1 MNLAKREPE
10 SRIARMFP
18 RRLLKSLV
26 AAMDHS
32 PAVILL
38 GPRQVGK
45 TTLAVEVTKTMGGV
59 YLDLESDQDRAKLA
73 QPELYFDDH
82 ENDLVVL
89 DEIHRVPGLSPLLR
103 GAIDRARLKGKGGGR
118 YLLLGSASLELMKQ
132 SSETLAGRV
141 ACLELGPF
149 DVLEIGPTGLA
160 SDALWVRGGF
170 PGSLLSADDTRS
182 LRWRR
187 DFVRSYLERDI
198 AQFGP
203 RIAAETL
210 RRFWTML
217 AHQQGSILNTADLA
231 RGLGVSGKTTARY
244 IDLLVD
250 LLLVRRLPPWHTNA
264 GKRLVRSPK
273 VYLRDSGIVHA
284 LLDIP
289 NKEAL
294 LGHPVV
300 GASYEGFVI
309 ETLLGCAPDK
319 VQGHF
324 YRTSGGAKI
333 DLLMVWPDGSIWA
346 IEIKRSLSPT
356 VGRGFHSG
364 CADLHPTRKLVVY
377 PGNEPLHVTADVDAL
392 PLSTLA
398 HELVE

>member
-1 MNLAKREPE
+1 MH
-10 SRIARMFP
+10 
-18 RRLLKSLV
+18 
-26 AAMDHS
+26 HS

-45 TTLAVEVTKTMGGV
+45 TTLAMDVTKTMGGV
-59 YLDLESDQDRAKLA
+59 YLDLESERDRAKLA
-73 QPELYFDDH
+73 QPELYLDDH
-82 ENDLVVL
+82 QNELVVL
-89 DEIHRVPGLSPLLR
+89 DEIHRVPDLLPLLR
-103 GAIDRARLKGKGGGR
+103 GAVDRARLKGRRNGL
-118 YLLLGSASLELMKQ
+118 YLLLGSASLDLMKQ

-141 ACLELGPF
+141 TCLELSPI
-149 DVLEIGPTGLA
+149 DVLEIGPTGLT
-160 SDALWVRGGF
+160 SDALWARGGF
-170 PGSLLSADDTRS
+170 PDSLLAPDETRS

-203 RIAAETL
+203 RIPAETL

-231 RGLGVSGKTTARY
+231 RSLGVSGKTTAGY
-244 IDLLVD
+244 VDLLVD
-250 LLLVRRLPPWHTNA
+250 LLLVRRLQPWHTNA
-264 GKRLVRSPK
+264 GKRLVKSPK

-284 LLDIP
+284 LLDIA

-309 ETLLGCAPDK
+309 ETLLRCAPDQ
-319 VQGHF
+319 VQGYF
-324 YRTSGGAKI
+324 YRTSGGAEI
-333 DLLMVWPDGSIWA
+333 DLLLVWPDGKAWA
-346 IEIKRSLSPT
+346 IEVKRSLSPT

-364 CADLHPTRKLVVY
+364 CADLHPARKLIVY
-377 PGNEPLHVTADVDAL
+377 PGNEPLHVTAEIDAL
-392 PLSTLA
+392 PLYSLA
-398 HELVE
+398 RELAE

>member
-1 MNLAKREPE
+1 MI
-10 SRIARMFP
+10 SRRI
-18 RRLLKSLV
+18 LKSLV
-26 AAMDHS
+26 SSTQHYS
-32 PAVILL
+32 AVILL

-59 YLDLESDQDRAKLA
+59 YLDLESERDRAKLA
-73 QPELYFDDH
+73 QPELYLDDH
-82 ENDLVVL
+82 QRELVVL
-89 DEIHRVPGLSPLLR
+89 DEIHRVPGLLPLLR
-103 GAIDRARLKGKGGGR
+103 GAIDRARLKGRRNGL

-141 ACLELGPF
+141 TCLELSPF
-149 DVLEIGPTGLA
+149 DVLEIGPTRVS

-170 PGSLLSADDTRS
+170 PDSLLAPDEARS

-231 RGLGVSGKTTARY
+231 RSLGVSGKTTAHY
-244 IDLLVD
+244 VDLLVD
-250 LLLVRRLPPWHTNA
+250 LLLVRRLQPWHSNA
-264 GKRLVRSPK
+264 GKRLVKSPK

-284 LLDIP
+284 LLDIA

-300 GASYEGFVI
+300 GASWEGFVI
-309 ETLLGCAPDK
+309 ETLLRCAPDQ
-319 VQGHF
+319 VQGYF
-324 YRTSGGAKI
+324 YRTSGGAEI
-333 DLLMVWPDGSIWA
+333 DLLLVWPDGKSWA
-346 IEIKRSLSPT
+346 IEVKRSLSPT

-364 CADLHPTRKLVVY
+364 CADLLPTRKLVVY
-377 PGNEPLHVTADVDAL
+377 PGNERLHVTADIDAL
-392 PLSTLA
+392 PLSSLA
-398 HELVE
+398 RELAE

>member
-1 MNLAKREPE
+1 M
-10 SRIARMFP
+10 
-18 RRLLKSLV
+18 LKSLV
-26 AAMDHS
+26 SSTHHS
-32 PAVILL
+32 SAVILL

-45 TTLAVEVTKTMGGV
+45 TTLAMEVSKTMGGV
-59 YLDLESDQDRAKLA
+59 YLDLESERDRAKLA

-82 ENDLVVL
+82 QKELVVL
-89 DEIHRVPGLSPLLR
+89 DEIHRVPGLLPLLR
-103 GAIDRARLKGKGGGR
+103 GAIDRARLKGKKNGL
-118 YLLLGSASLELMKQ
+118 YLLLGSASLELLKQ

-141 ACLELGPF
+141 TCLELGPF
-149 DVLEIGPTGLA
+149 DVLEIGSTKIGI
-160 SDALWVRGGF
+160 DALWVRGGF
-170 PGSLLSADDTRS
+170 PDSVLATDETRS

-203 RIAAETL
+203 RIPAETL

-231 RGLGVSGKTTARY
+231 RSLGVSGKTTAHY
-244 IDLLVD
+244 LDLLID
-250 LLLVRRLPPWHTNA
+250 LLLVRRLQPWHSNA
-264 GKRLVRSPK
+264 GKRLVKSPK

-284 LLDIP
+284 LLDIA

-300 GASYEGFVI
+300 GASYEGFVV
-309 ETLLGCAPDK
+309 ETLLRCAPDR
-319 VQGHF
+319 VQGYF
-324 YRTSGGAKI
+324 YRTSGGAEI
-333 DLLMVWPDGSIWA
+333 DLLLVWPDGKSWA
-346 IEIKRSLSPT
+346 IEVKRSLRPA

-377 PGNEPLHVTADVDAL
+377 PGNERLHVTADIDAL
-392 PLSTLA
+392 PLATLA
-398 HELVE
+398 RELAK

>member
-1 MNLAKREPE
+1 MI
-10 SRIARMFP
+10 S

-26 AAMDHS
+26 SATHHS

-45 TTLAVEVTKTMGGV
+45 TTLAMEVSKTMGGV
-59 YLDLESDQDRAKLA
+59 YLDLESERDRAKLA

-82 ENDLVVL
+82 QKELVVL
-89 DEIHRVPGLSPLLR
+89 DEIHRVPGLLPLLR
-103 GAIDRARLKGKGGGR
+103 GAIDRARLKGKRSGL

-141 ACLELGPF
+141 TCLELSPF
-149 DVLEIGPTGLA
+149 DVLEIGPTKIGI
-160 SDALWVRGGF
+160 DALWVRGGF
-170 PGSLLSADDTRS
+170 PDSLLATDETRS

-203 RIAAETL
+203 RIPAETL

-231 RGLGVSGKTTARY
+231 RGLGVSGKTTAHY
-244 IDLLVD
+244 LDLLVD
-250 LLLVRRLPPWHTNA
+250 LLLVRRLQPWHSNA
-264 GKRLVRSPK
+264 GKRLVKSPK

-300 GASYEGFVI
+300 GASYEGFAI
-309 ETLLGCAPDK
+309 ETLLRCAPDK
-319 VQGHF
+319 VQGYF
-324 YRTSGGAKI
+324 YRTSGGAEI
-333 DLLMVWPDGSIWA
+333 DLLLVWPDGKSWA
-346 IEIKRSLSPT
+346 IEVKRSLSPT

-377 PGNEPLHVTADVDAL
+377 PGNERLHVTADIDAL

-398 HELVE
+398 RELAE